1 MNKEEV
7 VQNIKDNY
15 KYLEKSIVNQLN
27 LKVDNHYLTAGHN
40 SEKIWLNLFRQIP
53 CTMCAGAIVLSRI
66 DKVYIGT
73 MDPKSGACGS
83 V

>member
-40 SEKIWLNLFRQIP
+40 SEKIWLNLFR
-53 CTMCAGAIVLSRI
+53 SFS
-66 DKVYIGT
+66 D
-73 MDPKSGACGS
+73 
-83 V
+83 